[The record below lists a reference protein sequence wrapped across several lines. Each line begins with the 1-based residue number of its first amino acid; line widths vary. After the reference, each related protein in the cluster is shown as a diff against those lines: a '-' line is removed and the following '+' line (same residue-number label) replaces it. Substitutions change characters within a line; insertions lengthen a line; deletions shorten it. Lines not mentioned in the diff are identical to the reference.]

1 MKAEGKSKALTNP
14 TRLRVVLD
22 TNVLISAALTK
33 TGPPA
38 LLVRYV
44 FAEATPVWSTTT
56 FTEFESR
63 LWKPKFDRYLNLDDR
78 RSLLHDA
85 RTIGLWI
92 DIPPHLAQQRYSRGP
107 TADIGDDI
115 FVQTA
120 LAAQATWLVTGDQDL
135 LTVQPGLV
143 EGLKILTPAQ
153 ALEAV
158 LVA

>member
-33 TGPPA
+33 RGPPA
-38 LLVRYV
+38 QLVRHV
-44 FAEATPVWSTTT
+44 FAHATPVWSTTT

-63 LWKPKFDRYLNLDDR
+63 LWKPKFDRYLDLDDR
-78 RSLLHDA
+78 CSLLHDA

-92 DIPPHLAQQRYSRGP
+92 DIPPHLAQQRYSR
-107 TADIGDDI
+107 DLNDDI

-120 LAAQATWLVTGDQDL
+120 LAAQATWLVTGDQDQ
-135 LTVQPGLV
+135 LTVPPGLV

-153 ALEAV
+153 ALEAA
-158 LVA
+158 LA

>member
-1 MKAEGKSKALTNP
+1 MKADEQATPL
-14 TRLRVVLD
+14 RRRVVLD

-33 TGPPA
+33 RGPPA
-38 LLVRYV
+38 QLVRHV
-44 FAEATPVWSTTT
+44 FALATPVWSTTT

-63 LWKPKFDRYLNLDDR
+63 LWKPKFDRYLDLDDR

-92 DIPPHLAQQRYSRGP
+92 DIPPHLAQQHYSRDP
-107 TADIGDDI
+107 TDDV
-115 FVQTA
+115 FVQTV

-135 LTVQPGLV
+135 LAVPPGLV

-153 ALEAV
+153 ALEAA
-158 LVA
+158 LT